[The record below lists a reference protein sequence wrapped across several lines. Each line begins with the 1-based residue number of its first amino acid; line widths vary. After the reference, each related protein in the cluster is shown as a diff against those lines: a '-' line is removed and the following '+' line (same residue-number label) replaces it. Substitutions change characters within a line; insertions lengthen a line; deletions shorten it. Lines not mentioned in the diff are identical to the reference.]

1 VNQKFFQKEYV
12 KKNLLDSNVEDRIN
26 LINNFDYDNYKALV
40 KTEIYEDNDKYIYRQ
55 ILYKNIRKYELNKE
69 ELLEVAKSLEYL
81 NSIGF
86 VHGDINRKNII
97 YTKEGFKIIDYEPSL
112 LQIKNKKRQ
121 LMVTLPYVDKKELK
135 KEKITSL
142 TDKIGLFYFIV
153 RNLKKISALDIVC
166 LSHTLEH
173 TRYIKENLNNLNYFE
188 ILELAFTYK

>member
-1 VNQKFFQKEYV
+1 MNQKFFQKEYV

>member
-1 VNQKFFQKEYV
+1 MNQKFFQKEYV

-121 LMVTLPYVDKKELK
+121 LMITLPYVDKKELK

-142 TDKIGLFYFIV
+142 TDKIGFFYFIV